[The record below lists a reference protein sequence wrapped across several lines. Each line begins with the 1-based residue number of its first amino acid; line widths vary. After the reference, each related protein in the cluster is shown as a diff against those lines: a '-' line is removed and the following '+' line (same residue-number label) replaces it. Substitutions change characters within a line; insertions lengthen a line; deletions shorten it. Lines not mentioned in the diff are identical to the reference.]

1 MLDIFSFIPK
11 NNIYNIDDDGTKR
24 NFSLDNIRFILMLL
38 VVYAHLLE
46 IASPFM
52 GSELIYK
59 VIYSFHMPVFIFCLV
74 IFQNIVPKE
83 LYLIGL
89 FHILYFKVYIFS
101 FLGIFLK

>member
-59 VIYSFHMPVFIFCLV
+59 VIYSFHMPVFIFFV
-74 IFQNIVPKE
+74 W
-83 LYLIGL
+83 L
-89 FHILYFKVYIFS
+89 FFKILSQKNCI
-101 FLGIFLK
+101 